1 MSGDLKNPSKSI
13 PKGTLYGLAMTFV
26 LYTLVILAMASTLT
40 RDSLYNNADII
51 QIVSIQTLLIYSNLT
66 DC

>member
-51 QIVSIQTLLIYSNLT
+51 QIVSFQALVVDSNLT
-66 DC
+66 DY